1 MDCHGKLLI
10 EGSNFVVYSL
20 LKSTCQIKNS
30 LELMTDLAAEF

>member
-20 LKSTCQIKNS
+20 LKSTCQLKIVWS
-30 LELMTDLAAEF
+30 